1 MITIDPKF
9 VQEAPMATSA
19 MAKKPDAIDMIV
31 YKGRRYNYSVV
42 AGSVRFQGHDY
53 AVLSVDS
60 IEVGDSR
67 PRGLKAAGMVYAT
80 GKAAFSDTAE
90 AENRPGYQV
99 YTLRRQKYV
108 ELPDREGVGFPMV
121 RQE

>member
-1 MITIDPKF
+1 
-9 VQEAPMATSA
+9 